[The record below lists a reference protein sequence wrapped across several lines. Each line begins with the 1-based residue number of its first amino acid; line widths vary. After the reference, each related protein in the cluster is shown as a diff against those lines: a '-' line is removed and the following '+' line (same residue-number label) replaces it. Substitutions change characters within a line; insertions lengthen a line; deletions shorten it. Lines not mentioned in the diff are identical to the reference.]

1 MTVRSAD
8 VADALTMGDDCHAY
22 YDRQADELVWVFGD
36 ELAAAE
42 DLPEGAD
49 VAEAAEAAALTNS
62 GEVDSIKLALL
73 IIEDATGR
81 FVPLPTERDVHEH
94 SIMVDFTTTLPES
107 ELRQQLWDGLH
118 RRGAFRRF
126 KDLVHRHG
134 LAEAW
139 YAYREEVVTGI
150 ARKWADNNDVSLAD

>member
-49 VAEAAEAAALTNS
+49 VAEAAERIGELAAACTNPR
-62 GEVDSIKLALL
+62 DSWRASKEFRLQLIKEMSKRSL
-73 IIEDATGR
+73 IYAA
-81 FVPLPTERDVHEH
+81 
-94 SIMVDFTTTLPES
+94 
-107 ELRQQLWDGLH
+107 
-118 RRGAFRRF
+118 RRG
-126 KDLVHRHG
+126 G
-134 LAEAW
+134 
-139 YAYREEVVTGI
+139 
-150 ARKWADNNDVSLAD
+150 ADI